1 VGGRLASYF
10 PQGKRLL
17 VEGAAIAVLIV
28 VGAFLIYHFAVHK
41 IRNTRPLGGA
51 NVNITRGDGGQS
63 EASFALDPA
72 RPRDLFGASS
82 QLFVYSST
90 NGGRTWRSEDG
101 PVLREPACPHGEP
114 HAVAGGKAEYLAFLV
129 APPCGDL
136 LTPYLV
142 TTSRAYTNARWAPVT
157 RVAPPTWQYGFDVAP
172 AIALDQRNGRLY
184 LSWTRSLSAKAA
196 AVVSSSSDDGG
207 HTWSRPVVVDAAAD
221 EPHLSTIAVGTRGEV
236 YIAGIDARHGVW
248 IARSTDR
255 GRTFGAVSI
264 AAPLRANPSSSCAGR
279 ATFKSLA
286 NEGTTC
292 IGPDPT
298 VLPTKTGVAVVYD
311 DVGANGTPDVF
322 VAVLD
327 RELRPRFRAQ
337 VNPPDRGKTQQFFP
351 SAAIDRS
358 TGTLWACWYDTM
370 FDPNAHRAWFTCSAS
385 HDGRTWTPPERAAA
399 APTKVAD
406 LFIDLQRSTGLSTA
420 VVADRGVAHAFWI
433 NIGEV
438 DFAQEIYTAALGER
452 AAFLTLRR

>member
-28 VGAFLIYHFAVHK
+28 VAAFLIYHYAVHT
-41 IRNTRPLGGA
+41 IRNSRPLGGA
-51 NVNITRGDGGQS
+51 NVNITRGDGGES
-63 EASFALDPA
+63 EASFVIDPA
-72 RPRDLFGASS
+72 RPQFLFGASN
-82 QLFVYSST
+82 QLFVYGST

-101 PVLREPACPHGEP
+101 PVLREPVCPHGEP
-114 HAVAGGKAEYLAFLV
+114 QAAAGGGAEYLAFLV

-142 TTSRAYTNARWAPVT
+142 TTSRAETSARWAHVT
-157 RVAPPTWQYGFDVAP
+157 RVAPQLWQYGFDDAP
-172 AIALDQRNGRLY
+172 AIARDPRSGRLY

-196 AVVSSSSDDGG
+196 AVVTSSSNDGG
-207 HTWSRPVVVDAAAD
+207 HTWSRPVVVAAAAD
-221 EPHLSTIAVGTRGEV
+221 EPHLSTIAVGPRGDV
-236 YIAGIDARHGVW
+236 YIAGIDTRHGVW

-255 GRTFGAVSI
+255 GKTFGDPQVAV
-264 AAPLRANPSSSCAGR
+264 PLRANPSSSCAGR
-279 ATFKSLA
+279 ATFKSLPT
-286 NEGTTC
+286 EETTC

-298 VLPTKTGVAVVYD
+298 VLATKTGVDVVYD

-322 VAVLD
+322 VTALD
-327 RELRPRFRAQ
+327 RGLRPRFHAQ

-351 SAAIDRS
+351 SAALDPS
-358 TGTLWACWYDTM
+358 TGTLWACWYDTT

-406 LFIDLQRSTGLSTA
+406 LFTDLQRSTGLSTT

-438 DFAQEIYTAALGER
+438 DFAQDIYTAALSER